1 MRFGDEESV
10 VATFFDMA
18 KKYCQ
23 WAEAPAEPG
32 DALRALRLVASLYDV
47 ALVLPETSPGD
58 ASQSEERTKIETGA
72 IYERFQ
78 QLPFRYYHDTFDPLA
93 DPPEE
98 PITGDI
104 ADDLRDELLV
114 THIPEDAFHSLP
126 GDGSLAIA
134 TLRLVDPTGVGSRGA
149 LPRAATPV
157 QDDRCVASA
166 DQLVDD
172 RGPDEAVAS
181 GDHHPHGHPP
191 HQL

>member
-58 ASQSEERTKIETGA
+58 VSQSEERTKIETGA

-104 ADDLRDELLV
+104 ADDLRDIYLDLWRGV
-114 THIPEDAFHSLP
+114 RSYQAGRRDDAVFEWQFGFGVHW
-126 GDGSLAIA
+126 GRHA
-134 TLRLVDPTGVGSRGA
+134 TGA
-149 LPRAATPV
+149 MRA
-157 QDDRCVASA
+157 
-166 DQLVDD
+166 L
-172 RGPDEAVAS
+172 
-181 GDHHPHGHPP
+181 
-191 HQL
+191 HQ